1 MLLKSKYLDNEETI
15 LSFCIMEEN
24 TGKECH
30 RFYMSLHLSEISLN
44 KEFEDVLQCNFRDQ
58 KL

>member
-1 MLLKSKYLDNEETI
+1 
-15 LSFCIMEEN
+15 MEEN